1 MLKKHDIAVLVSP
14 IATDLPDFKD
24 VDWIGVDFG
33 FQVLLEHNIQP
44 YFVIGDFDSKNEE
57 IKLDCPVFIHP
68 THKDETDMELA
79 LMKAKEM
86 GYSQIYICGAIG
98 KRLDHTLANLRI
110 IGWQYPNVVVLD
122 QNTRIR
128 VLTKGQYEFKAQ
140 YSHISFFALEKTCI
154 SLDHFEYELDQRW
167 IDVQD
172 IYTCSN
178 SIPNESATVTVH
190 EGRVISVET
199 NFR

>member
-1 MLKKHDIAVLVSP
+1 MLKRHDTAVLVSP
-14 IATDLPDFKD
+14 IATDLPKIENA
-24 VDWIGVDFG
+24 DWIGVDFG
-33 FQVLLEHNIQP
+33 FEVLLKHDIKP
-44 YFVIGDFDSKNEE
+44 YFVIGDFDSKEE
-57 IKLDCPVFIHP
+57 DIQVDCPVFKHP

-79 LMKAKEM
+79 LMKVKDM
-86 GYSQIYICGAIG
+86 GYEQIYICGALG

-110 IGWQYPNVVVLD
+110 LGWQYPNAIALD

-128 VLTKGQYEFKAQ
+128 VLTKGKYVFQAEYT
-140 YSHISFFALEKTCI
+140 HVSFFALEKTCI
-154 SLDHFEYELDQRW
+154 SLDGFEYVLDKRW

-178 SIPNESATVTVH
+178 SIPNDHACVTIH